1 MAPRDLGVAAGNG
14 TIDAG
19 LMAVADWFREDGS
32 FELIEPE
39 LGVAASEHVR
49 SVILFSNENPGRLD
63 GRRVAVTRESSTSRR
78 LAQLLA
84 VAYWKA
90 DIEWIPEDELFF
102 REIARSAFNVAMG
115 ALLAATLWPM
125 LR

>member
-1 MAPRDLGVAAGNG
+1 MASSKSSAAPVRSNRACRAAAWVARLSAPWG
-14 TIDAG
+14 
-19 LMAVADWFREDGS
+19 WS
-32 FELIEPE
+32 

-49 SVILFSNENPGRLD
+49 SVILFSNENPWRLD

-90 DIEWIPEDELFF
+90 DIEWIPEDELQGDPAEEVDGFLL
-102 REIARSAFNVAMG
+102 IG
-115 ALLAATLWPM
+115 DLALELMAD
-125 LR
+125 